1 MNIPGFLMGLRGV
14 FRGVDAHELAPA
26 PVDQFRR
33 WFESAKRARM
43 YQPNA
48 FQLATCSTEGRPAVR
63 TLLLKGYDARGFLY
77 YTNYE
82 SRKGRELAGNPQAMM
97 LFFWNEMHRQVR
109 IEGRVDKLTAEESAR
124 YFHSRPRG
132 SQVGAWASH
141 QSSVIKDRA
150 ELEQRVA
157 EYEKKFAGS
166 EVPLPPYWGGFRL
179 VPDQFEFWQGRAF
192 RLHDR
197 FIYRRT
203 ENDWRIVRLAP

>member
-14 FRGVDAHELAPA
+14 FRGVDEHELDPA

-33 WFESAKRARM
+33 WFESARRARM

-48 FQLATCSTEGRPAVR
+48 FQLATCSTAGRPAVR
-63 TLLLKGYDARGFLY
+63 TLLLKGFDARGFVF

-82 SRKGRELAGNPQAMM
+82 SRKGRELADNPQAMM

-109 IEGRVDKLTAEESAR
+109 IEGRVDKLTAEESTR

-141 QSSVIKDRA
+141 QSSAIRDRA

-157 EYEKKFAGS
+157 EYEKKFAGGD
-166 EVPLPPYWGGFRL
+166 VPLPPYWGGFRL

-197 FIYRRT
+197 FIYRPA
-203 ENDWRIVRLAP
+203 ENGWRIVRLSP